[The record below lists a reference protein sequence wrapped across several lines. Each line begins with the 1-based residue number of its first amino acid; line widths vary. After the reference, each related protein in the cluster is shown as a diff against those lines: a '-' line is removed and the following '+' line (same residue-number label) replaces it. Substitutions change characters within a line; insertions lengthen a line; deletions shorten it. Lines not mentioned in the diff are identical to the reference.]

1 MDYMQRLAGW
11 SKKHDLTI
19 CFLQETCLSL
29 KETNSLKMK
38 GWERIYYINSHQR
51 AGIGIMRQIDFKT
64 KKKSLGTKR
73 TFFIMIKGSIHQEDI
88 VKNICAPNNRVPS
101 YMNWKSKNWR
111 KKINIKCWEFSTP
124 LSKIQLGEKSTRK

>member
-19 CFLQETCLSL
+19 CSLQETCLSL

-64 KKKSLGTKR
+64 KKKVTRDK
-73 TFFIMIKGSIHQEDI
+73 KDI
-88 VKNICAPNNRVPS
+88 FYND
-101 YMNWKSKNWR
+101 
-111 KKINIKCWEFSTP
+111 
-124 LSKIQLGEKSTRK
+124 